1 MKQITNKE
9 YEEWQKYKAEK
20 ANGRIL
26 LPDTV
31 RFICEA
37 NGYDAEKI
45 GQHFLEILPK
55 ICCKTQRNLE
65 IPLFQAFFSTYVPE
79 KAFFVCIKD
88 SVFID
93 PARWEACPHASFFI
107 FLSAEFLLSPSGGNN
122 CK

>member
-20 ANGRIL
+20 AKGHIL
-26 LPDTV
+26 LPDTF

-55 ICCKTQRNLE
+55 ICPLE
-65 IPLFQAFFSTYVPE
+65 E
-79 KAFFVCIKD
+79 
-88 SVFID
+88 
-93 PARWEACPHASFFI
+93 R
-107 FLSAEFLLSPSGGNN
+107 
-122 CK
+122 

>member
-1 MKQITNKE
+1 MKQMTNKE

-20 ANGRIL
+20 AKGHAL

-55 ICCKTQRNLE
+55 ITEHEEGLPKWKNNASS
-65 IPLFQAFFSTYVPE
+65 PLPYR
-79 KAFFVCIKD
+79 I
-88 SVFID
+88 
-93 PARWEACPHASFFI
+93 
-107 FLSAEFLLSPSGGNN
+107 
-122 CK
+122 

>member
-20 ANGRIL
+20 AKDHVL

-55 ICCKTQRNLE
+55 ICSPEERSHTADLLQRCLCWWKCS
-65 IPLFQAFFSTYVPE
+65 FFSGIIQFKSNE
-79 KAFFVCIKD
+79 RGDHI
-88 SVFID
+88 
-93 PARWEACPHASFFI
+93 
-107 FLSAEFLLSPSGGNN
+107 
-122 CK
+122 

>member
-20 ANGRIL
+20 AKGHVL

-45 GQHFLEILPK
+45 GQHFLEILRRSVRLK
-55 ICCKTQRNLE
+55 RDSILLISCKDVY
-65 IPLFQAFFSTYVPE
+65 A
-79 KAFFVCIKD
+79 
-88 SVFID
+88 
-93 PARWEACPHASFFI
+93 
-107 FLSAEFLLSPSGGNN
+107 GGNVHFSLV
-122 CK
+122 